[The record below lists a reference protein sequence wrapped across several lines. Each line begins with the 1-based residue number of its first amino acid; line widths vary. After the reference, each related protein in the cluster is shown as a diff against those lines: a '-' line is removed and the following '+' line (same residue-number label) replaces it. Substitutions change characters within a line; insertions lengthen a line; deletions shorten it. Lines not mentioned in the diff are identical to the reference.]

1 MTCAQGCLEGLWS
14 GWSHYLGIRDVPFWD
29 VPRDGVGGAQTQDR
43 PYAALLGVV
52 LRPTTWARADTA
64 IPKPASGAGK
74 PVEHQWFS
82 RQSAGE
88 VLQWRL
94 PDSSASRTAPG
105 NMHRRPQLVDEVTPL
120 RRTDQL
126 NERPGRLG
134 VVGLIVATAPGHGGR
149 GAVVDGGRRLD
160 PLCTAC
166 SYSARTWAG
175 GAPFGGARAGS
186 QTRAGTGGSADYRL
200 ERLVATGPEH
210 SVLRGGGLSCRR
222 ARTRRGRSVGRFRV
236 GQTAVNRPT
245 AHAQS

>member
-1 MTCAQGCLEGLWS
+1 MGLGAPRRKTDRTRHCS
-14 GWSHYLGIRDVPFWD
+14 GWSCGPQPGPGRTPPSQNLPAVRANRLNTNGSR
-29 VPRDGVGGAQTQDR
+29 GSR
-43 PYAALLGVV
+43 PA
-52 LRPTTWARADTA
+52 
-64 IPKPASGAGK
+64 KCCSGAC
-74 PVEHQWFS
+74 Q
-82 RQSAGE
+82 
-88 VLQWRL
+88 
-94 PDSSASRTAPG
+94 TAAHRALHLG

-134 VVGLIVATAPGHGGR
+134 VVGLIVATAPGRGAR

-222 ARTRRGRSVGRFRV
+222 ARTRRGRSVGRFV
-236 GQTAVNRPT
+236 GWANRAVNQPT

>member
-1 MTCAQGCLEGLWS
+1 M
-14 GWSHYLGIRDVPFWD
+14 PFWE

-134 VVGLIVATAPGHGGR
+134 VVGLIVATAPGRGAR

-175 GAPFGGARAGS
+175 GAPFGGHALA
-186 QTRAGTGGSADYRL
+186 
-200 ERLVATGPEH
+200 P
-210 SVLRGGGLSCRR
+210 RR
-222 ARTRRGRSVGRFRV
+222 APERGDLPTTGWSGWLPPALSTRFYAGAACRVDVPGPGGAARSAASGW
-236 GQTAVNRPT
+236 AKRP
-245 AHAQS
+245 